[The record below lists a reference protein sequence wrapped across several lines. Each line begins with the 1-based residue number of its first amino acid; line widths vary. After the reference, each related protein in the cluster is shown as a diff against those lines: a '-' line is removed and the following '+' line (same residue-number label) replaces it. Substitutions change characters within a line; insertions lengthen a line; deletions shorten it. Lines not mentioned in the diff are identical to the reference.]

1 MDPIRRAALTYAVYF
16 TAIGASWAYLPVYYR
31 ELGLG
36 LATIGLL
43 AAMSAAIQLV
53 AAPAWGALAD
63 HRPRSRLGL
72 PVAALVA
79 AAGAFGL
86 AVADGLPALAASL
99 AVLALGSAGIG
110 PVLDARALELLGT
123 DRHRYGELRAIG
135 SLAFVVVT
143 WTVGLLL
150 DERGTGA
157 LFLVFVPAL
166 MATALVAVSLPRHGG
181 GRRPGI
187 WRGVGV
193 FARTPGVA
201 LFLVGALLTWTLLN
215 ATNGFYSIQV
225 VALGGS
231 TQMVGLA
238 WAVGAAVEVPVMWG
252 HRHLA
257 ARLGAGRLLVLGAAV
272 FAVRAALAAAAT
284 SAGWL
289 VAIAPLEGLGFA
301 LFFVGGVG
309 FVSSRAPA
317 GLAATAQGVFSA
329 IVGLASIL
337 GAGLGGLVAGST
349 SIATLFAV
357 TAAGGVLA
365 TGVVALASRSS
376 GRMVQAAEPAA
387 PRREPATSV
396 VAALDDLSPY
406 VPEEVHP

>member
-1 MDPIRRAALTYAVYF
+1 VDPIRRAALTYAVYF

-238 WAVGAAVEVPVMWG
+238 WAVGAAVEVPVMGG

>member
-238 WAVGAAVEVPVMWG
+238 WAVGAAVEVPVMGG